1 MKKYII
7 INYYRDNNPERKKE
21 LLYCVQKNLNLSFIY
36 KVIVFFEKDE
46 DVNDIKNLRNYRK
59 LILVET
65 KKNLLFKNIIDY
77 CQKNL
82 PKNSIL
88 IIINLDIF
96 LANNKYWKF
105 IDRDFFK
112 KGYFKKTLVCHRT
125 NLYQKK
131 ISKMNILN
139 DKLSIK
145 EGDFADAW
153 VMSTP
158 IDANFMNENL
168 DFTLFGSPGADPLV
182 MGIMAKYYHVF
193 YWGKRYKIYHY
204 DIVRKNSDLIPKHF
218 HLIRINSRT
227 DPRALMRINEAVKIP
242 INQDWKFLIK
252 KKRKP
257 VFIYIKKRSEFF
269 LITLLRKI
277 YIFIIIN
284 YKKILFKIK

>member
-7 INYYRDNNPERKKE
+7 INYYSDNNFERKKE
-21 LLYCVQKNLNLSFIY
+21 LLYCVQKNLNLSFIS
-36 KVIVFFEKDE
+36 KVIVFFDKHE
-46 DVNDIKNLRNYRK
+46 DINDLKNLINYKK
-59 LILVET
+59 LVFVDT
-65 KKNLLFKNIIDY
+65 KKKLLFKNIIYY

-112 KGYFKKTLVCHRT
+112 KGYFKKALVCHRV
-125 NLYQKK
+125 NLHQKK
-131 ISKMNILN
+131 MSKINIEN

-153 VMSTP
+153 IMSTP
-158 IDANFMNENL
+158 IDNNFVNEDLN
-168 DFTLFGSPGADPLV
+168 FTLFGSPGADPLV
-182 MGIMAKYYHVF
+182 MGIMTKYYHVF
-193 YWGKRYKIYHY
+193 HWGKRYKIYHY
-204 DIVRKNSDLIPKHF
+204 DIVRKNNDLIPKHF
-218 HLIRINSRT
+218 HLVRINPRT
-227 DPRALMRINEAVKIP
+227 DPTALMRINEAVKIP
-242 INQDWKFLIK
+242 INQDWKVLLK

-257 VFIYIKKRSEFF
+257 VFIYIKKRGEFF

-277 YIFIIIN
+277 YIYIVIN

>member
-7 INYYRDNNPERKKE
+7 INYYRDNNFERKKE
-21 LLYCVQKNLNLSFIY
+21 LLYCVQKNLNLSFIS
-36 KVIVFFEKDE
+36 KVICFFDKYE
-46 DVNDIKNLRNYRK
+46 DVNDLKNLRNYRK
-59 LILVET
+59 LILVASE
-65 KKNLLFKNIIDY
+65 KNLLLKNIIDY

-112 KGYFKKTLVCHRT
+112 KGYFKKALVCHRA
-125 NLYQKK
+125 NLHQKK
-131 ISKMNILN
+131 MSKINIEN
-139 DKLSIK
+139 EKLSIK

-158 IDANFMNENL
+158 IDINFINENL
-168 DFTLFGSPGADPLV
+168 NFTLFGSPGADSLM
-182 MGIMAKYYHVF
+182 MGIMTKYYHVF
-193 YWGKRYKIYHY
+193 HWGKRYKIYHY
-204 DIVRKNSDLIPKHF
+204 DIVRKNSDFIPKYF
-218 HLIRINSRT
+218 HSIRINPRT

-242 INQDWKFLIK
+242 INQNWKVLLKK
-252 KKRKP
+252 KKRP

-277 YIFIIIN
+277 YIYIVIN
-284 YKKILFKIK
+284 YKKILFKIN